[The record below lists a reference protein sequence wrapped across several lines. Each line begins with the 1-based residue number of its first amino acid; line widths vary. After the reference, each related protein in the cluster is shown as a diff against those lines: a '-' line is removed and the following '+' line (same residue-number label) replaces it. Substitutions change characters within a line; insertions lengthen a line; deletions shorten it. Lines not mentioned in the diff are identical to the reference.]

1 MTTRE
6 HRKAIPLGV
15 KLHAALLALGY
26 SDEEIVGGALEWDH
40 CPALALRFVDPET
53 GEMTPAPNDPRYIR
67 PMRKG
72 EHAEKTFGRPAT
84 TAGSDIGAAA
94 KVRRITKQQEEAR
107 RRMLAKDA
115 GEPRKKSGRIPSRGF
130 PKRKRT
136 TG

>member
-26 SDEEIVGGALEWDH
+26 TDEEIVGGHLRWDH
-40 CPALALRFVDPET
+40 HPALALRFVDPET

-67 PMRKG
+67 PMRKD
-72 EHAEKTFGRPAT
+72 EHDVKTFGLPAT
-84 TAGSDIGAAA
+84 TAGSDIGRAA
-94 KVRRITKQQEEAR
+94 KVKRLTADHEAAR

-115 GEPRKKSGRIPSRGF
+115 GEPKQPTRWGSRPF
-130 PKRKRT
+130 PKRRKASK
-136 TG
+136 